1 LTADFDQIAP
11 NLIDSFELE
20 PDSAKKKV
28 SAFPHPPLTV
38 VICVDHAAT
47 TGGQAKVAAD
57 SAIGLKRQ
65 GHRPILFAAAGP
77 IAPELK
83 AAGVE
88 VICLGQD
95 DLHGN
100 ASRMAAAIQGTWNF
114 EAGAALGKL
123 LASLPRATTIVHV
136 HGWAKALS
144 AAIAPPIGASGLP
157 ALYTF
162 HEYSLFCPS
171 GGFYNYPKSAIC
183 HLEPLSAA
191 CWLSQ
196 CNPWSYGRKLWKNTR
211 LLVAQKGARLPEAF
225 SDFITISDFQRE
237 IVTPLLPRGAHL
249 HRLSNP
255 VSVADLGPKSD
266 PLSGDIIFIGR
277 ISLEKGPLLF
287 AEAARR
293 IGMIPTFIGDGP
305 SLPDLVAQY
314 PEARILGWQF
324 GDQVRD
330 LMRAA
335 RGLVFPSL
343 WYEGQP
349 LTVLEAKALGVPVIV
364 ADTCAGRDEVE
375 DGVTGLWFKGG
386 DAGDLAR
393 ALVAL
398 GDDAKV
404 AAMSAAAY
412 RAYWADARTIEHH
425 TEGLVSI
432 YRGML
437 DEHRAKVTEK
447 PVLRTSIDSIRAAAR
462 HEGV

>member
-1 LTADFDQIAP
+1 LTTDFDQIDP
-11 NLIDSFELE
+11 NLIDSFELA
-20 PDSAKKKV
+20 PDSAKKPV
-28 SAFPHPPLTV
+28 SGFPHTGLTV

-77 IAPELK
+77 IAPELD

-88 VICLGQD
+88 VVCLGQD

-100 ASRMAAAIQGTWNF
+100 ASRMAAAVQGTWNF
-114 EAGAALGKL
+114 EAAAALGKL
-123 LASLPRATTIVHV
+123 LGGLPRDKTIVHV
-136 HGWAKALS
+136 HGWANALS
-144 AAIAPPIGASGLP
+144 AAIAMPIRASGLP
-157 ALYTF
+157 AIYTF

-171 GGFYNYPKSAIC
+171 GGFYNYPKSEIC

-211 LLVAQKGARLPEAF
+211 LLVARKGAHLPEAF
-225 SDFITISDFQRE
+225 SDFITISDFQRD
-237 IVTPLLPRGAHL
+237 IVTPLLPRGVRL

-266 PLSGDIIFIGR
+266 PLSGDILFVGR

-287 AEAARR
+287 AEAARK

-305 SLPDLVAQY
+305 STPDLVAKY
-314 PEARILGWQF
+314 PEAKLLGWKS
-324 GDQVRD
+324 GKELRD
-330 LMRAA
+330 LMRASRA
-335 RGLVFPSL
+335 LVFPSL

-349 LTVLEAKALGVPVIV
+349 LIVLEAKALGVPVIV

-375 DGVTGLWFKGG
+375 DGVSGLWFKGG
-386 DAGDLAR
+386 DADDLAC
-393 ALVAL
+393 ALVELRDA
-398 GDDAKV
+398 AKV

-412 RAYWADARTIEHH
+412 RAYWAKPRTLERHAD
-425 TEGLVSI
+425 GLVSI
-432 YRGML
+432 YHGML
-437 DEHRAKVTEK
+437 DKHRSVVADKAAIR
-447 PVLRTSIDSIRAAAR
+447 PSIEPMHAAAR

>member
-1 LTADFDQIAP
+1 MTADNEF
-11 NLIDSFELE
+11 
-20 PDSAKKKV
+20 
-28 SAFPHPPLTV
+28 LTV

-77 IAPELK
+77 IAPELE

-88 VICLGQD
+88 VICLGQE
-95 DLHGN
+95 DLHGH
-100 ASRMAAAIQGTWNF
+100 ASRLAAAAQGVWNF
-114 EAGAALGKL
+114 EAAAALGKL
-123 LASLPRATTIVHV
+123 LSSLPRATTVVHV

-144 AAIAPPIGASGLP
+144 AAIALPIRASGLP
-157 ALYTF
+157 AVYTF

-171 GGFYNYPKSAIC
+171 GGFYNYPAAEIC

-211 LLVAQKGARLPEAF
+211 LLVAQKGARLPEVF
-225 SDFITISDFQRE
+225 SNFITISDFQRE
-237 IVTPLLPRGAHL
+237 IVAPLLPRGARL

-266 PLSGDIIFIGR
+266 PLSGDILFIGR

-287 AEAARR
+287 AEAARK
-293 IGMIPTFIGDGP
+293 IGLVPTFIGDGP
-305 SLPDLVAQY
+305 SKRDLMTHY
-314 PEARILGWQF
+314 PEARILGWRSAEEVQ
-324 GDQVRD
+324 G
-330 LMRAA
+330 LMRASRA
-335 RGLVFPSL
+335 IVFPSL

-349 LTVLEAKALGVPVIV
+349 LTVLEAKALGTPVIV
-364 ADTCAGRDEVE
+364 SDTCAGRDEVE

-386 DAGDLAR
+386 NADDLAC
-393 ALVAL
+393 ALVEL
-398 GDDAKV
+398 RDDAKA

-412 RAYWADARTIEHH
+412 RAYWADPRTLERHA
-425 TEGLVSI
+425 EGLVSI

-437 DEHRAKVTEK
+437 DEHRSAVTERPAVRAPAD
-447 PVLRTSIDSIRAAAR
+447 PVHAAALD
-462 HEGV
+462 GV